1 MKDDLRDLPLM
12 KAPDS
17 VWASI
22 EASLDAKTKAKP
34 VSRLTWTL
42 GIAAAGAVV
51 LATGAWW
58 ATRPPKPAWQV
69 ERVDGKLTEHGKIQ
83 VGDWLQTDGSSRA
96 RISVGDIG
104 TIDVAPNTRVRM
116 VASQPGEQRLRLARG
131 EISASVTAPPRLFLG
146 ETPASTAVE
155 LGCAYTMKADEDGS
169 GFLHV
174 TLGWVSLEWAGRES
188 LVPAGASCR
197 SRAKIGPGTPY
208 FDDASQALQDALV
221 AFDFGDGGESA
232 ASASLD
238 TVLAAI
244 AATNSTAR
252 QFERDSMAPPPVWLG
267 QPPLKSVLA
276 NWLGPCRLVALMA
289 ILATLV
295 VVAGWKPAAEPFMP
309 IWLVPAYIMFAGAA
323 WCAFGVA
330 VGMRFTRRKALLWLA
345 AAYALVL
352 IGAPIAAMPFQG
364 SGQSQVLMAASPF
377 VAVSMLTMHTSVG
390 ARPVFD
396 LRHGALAATA
406 LHAAATAI
414 LLTVAVLVL
423 ERRGARNPT
432 TAVPGPA
439 PVSVRVS

>member
-42 GIAAAGAVV
+42 GIAAAGTVV

-69 ERVDGKLTEHGKIQ
+69 VRVDGKLTEHGKIQ

-131 EISASVTAPPRLFLG
+131 EISASVTAPPRLFLVD
-146 ETPASTAVE
+146 TPASTAVD

-197 SRAKIGPGTPY
+197 SRPKIGPGTPY

-232 ASASLD
+232 GSASLD
-238 TVLAAI
+238 TVLAE
-244 AATNSTAR
+244 AR
-252 QFERDSMAPPPVWLG
+252 VRDTLTLWHLLSRVRPAERQRVYNRIVD
-267 QPPLKSVLA
+267 
-276 NWLGPCRLVALMA
+276 
-289 ILATLV
+289 
-295 VVAGWKPAAEPFMP
+295 
-309 IWLVPAYIMFAGAA
+309 LVPLPKGISPDLALQLDPETLKHWREELA
-323 WCAFGVA
+323 W
-330 VGMRFTRRKALLWLA
+330 KW
-345 AAYALVL
+345 
-352 IGAPIAAMPFQG
+352 
-364 SGQSQVLMAASPF
+364 
-377 VAVSMLTMHTSVG
+377 
-390 ARPVFD
+390 
-396 LRHGALAATA
+396 
-406 LHAAATAI
+406 
-414 LLTVAVLVL
+414 
-423 ERRGARNPT
+423 
-432 TAVPGPA
+432 
-439 PVSVRVS
+439 